1 MTGQKV
7 VIAMVVENNSGVLAR
22 VALLFGRRGYNI
34 DSLTVSATN
43 DPSISRITVTTQ
55 GDAHVIEQII
65 LQTQK
70 LVEVRAVR
78 VEDISNTIQRELL
91 LVKLA
96 TSQTE
101 RSQIMEV
108 CEIYKAAV
116 VDLTK
121 GSMILE
127 LTGKPTKID
136 AFLEVLSSYHILEL
150 TRTGVTSI
158 ERGPDVIKYDKA
170 ESHSA

>member
-150 TRTGVTSI
+150 TRTGATSI